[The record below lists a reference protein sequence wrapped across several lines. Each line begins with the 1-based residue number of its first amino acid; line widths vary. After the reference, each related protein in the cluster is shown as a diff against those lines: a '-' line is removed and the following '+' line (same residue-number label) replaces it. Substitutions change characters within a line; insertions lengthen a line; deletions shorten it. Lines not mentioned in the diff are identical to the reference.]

1 MNHQANT
8 GGPQRACVAD
18 ATVSLPAGKQLS
30 IDIRWAGSRITNPD
44 HLPKHPKSCL
54 FQREIPISLLF
65 LHNFTQKIP
74 IFFCFPSWIIHRD
87 GFSSQKSVQLLM
99 SFPSPA
105 IITFCRYSEV
115 LIPNLSRFQS
125 SLLQTPLRGE
135 LPKTICYVLNPMP

>member
-74 IFFCFPSWIIHRD
+74 IFFVFHHESYIVMVFHPKNLSSCSCHSRALPSSHFAGILRSSSPTSA
-87 GFSSQKSVQLLM
+87 GSSQACSKHRYGGSYQKRSAM
-99 SFPSPA
+99 S
-105 IITFCRYSEV
+105 
-115 LIPNLSRFQS
+115 
-125 SLLQTPLRGE
+125 
-135 LPKTICYVLNPMP
+135 